1 MMKRI
6 LTDFFF
12 AVAAV
17 AFISSCANEN
27 KSGSTDTFTSG
38 SIQFAA
44 DESFS
49 PIIEEVR
56 ELFEYKYPD
65 AKLTPIYT
73 NESEAVDLLMKD
85 SLWLIITSRDYKPAE
100 LENLKAR
107 KQFPLSIRM
116 AYDGLALVQNAQ
128 NTDSCIS
135 VKDIRRIL
143 TGEVKRWEEIYPGSK
158 LGDIEIV
165 FDNKKSSTVHYVE
178 DSILGGKP
186 ITAPSAFAVDSTAE
200 VVEYV
205 EQHKSAIGLIGSNWL
220 NDKRDSTNL
229 TFKRGI
235 RPMAVST
242 LDVANDQNS
251 YKPYQYYFYNGSYPF
266 TRTLYILL
274 NDTNSHGLP
283 TGFKNF
289 IISQNEGQM
298 VILKAGLLPA
308 YGNITFRSVH
318 VNDE

>member
-1 MMKRI
+1 MKRA
-6 LTDFFF
+6 LTNLFLTITI
-12 AVAAV
+12 A
-17 AFISSCANEN
+17 AFITSCASEN
-27 KSGSTDTFTSG
+27 KSGRTDTFTSG
-38 SIQFAA
+38 SIKFAA
-44 DESFS
+44 DASFS
-49 PIIEEVR
+49 PIIEEIR
-56 ELFEYKYPD
+56 ELFEFKYPQ

-73 NESEAVDLLMKD
+73 NESEAIDLLMKD
-85 SLWLIITSRDYKPAE
+85 SLWLVITTRDYKANE
-100 LENLKAR
+100 LEYLKAQ

-116 AYDGLALVQNAQ
+116 AYDGLAFVQNSQ

-143 TGEVKRWEEIYPGSK
+143 KGEVKRWDEIYPGSK
-158 LGDIEIV
+158 LGEISIV

-186 ITAPSAFAVDSTAE
+186 ITAPGAFAVDSTSE
-200 VVEYV
+200 VVDYV
-205 EQHKSAIGLIGSNWL
+205 EKHKEAIGLIGSNWL
-220 NDKRDSTNL
+220 NDRRDTTNL
-229 TFKRGI
+229 TFRRGI
-235 RPMAVST
+235 RPMAVSSV
-242 LDVANDQNS
+242 DVANNKNS

-274 NDTNSHGLP
+274 NDTNAHGLP

-298 VILKAGLLPA
+298 VVLKAGLLPA

-318 VNDE
+318 INKE

>member
-1 MMKRI
+1 MKRK
-6 LTDFFF
+6 LSNLFFTI
-12 AVAAV
+12 AVTAI
-17 AFISSCANEN
+17 ISSCASEN
-27 KSGSTDTFTSG
+27 KSGRTDTFTSG
-38 SIQFAA
+38 TIQYASDA
-44 DESFS
+44 SFS
-49 PIIEEVR
+49 PIIEEIR

-73 NESEAVDLLMKD
+73 NESEAIDLLMKD
-85 SLWLIITSRDYKPAE
+85 SLWLVITSRDYKPKE
-100 LENLKAR
+100 LEYLKAQ

-116 AYDGLALVQNAQ
+116 AYDGLAIVQNAQ

-143 TGEVKRWEEIYPGSK
+143 KGEVKRWDEIYPGSK
-158 LGDIEIV
+158 LGDITIV

-186 ITAPSAFAVDSTAE
+186 IAAPGAFAVDSTSQ
-200 VVEYV
+200 VVDYV
-205 EQHKSAIGLIGSNWL
+205 EKHKEAIGLIGSNWL
-220 NDKRDSTNL
+220 NDQRDTTNL

-242 LDVANDQNS
+242 LDVANPKNS

-274 NDTNSHGLP
+274 NDANSHGLP

-298 VILKAGLLPA
+298 IILKAGLLPA

-318 VNDE
+318 VTKD

>member
-1 MMKRI
+1 MKRA
-6 LTDFFF
+6 LTNLFLTI
-12 AVAAV
+12 AIT
-17 AFISSCANEN
+17 AFITSCASEN
-27 KSGSTDTFTSG
+27 KSGRTDTFTSG

-44 DESFS
+44 DASFS
-49 PIIEEVR
+49 PIIEEIR
-56 ELFEYKYPD
+56 ELFEFKYPQ

-73 NESEAVDLLMKD
+73 NESEAIDLLMKD
-85 SLWLIITSRDYKPAE
+85 SLWLVITTRDYKANE
-100 LENLKAR
+100 LEYLKAQ

-116 AYDGLALVQNAQ
+116 AYDGLAFVQNSQ

-143 TGEVKRWEEIYPGSK
+143 KGEVKRWDEIYPGSK
-158 LGDIEIV
+158 LGEISIV

-186 ITAPSAFAVDSTAE
+186 ITAPGAFAVDSTSE
-200 VVEYV
+200 VVDYV
-205 EQHKSAIGLIGSNWL
+205 EKHKEAIGLIGSNWL
-220 NDKRDSTNL
+220 NDRRDTTNL
-229 TFKRGI
+229 TFRRGI
-235 RPMAVST
+235 RPMAVSSV
-242 LDVANDQNS
+242 DVANNKNS

-274 NDTNSHGLP
+274 NDTNAHGLP

-298 VILKAGLLPA
+298 VVLKAGLLPA

-318 VNDE
+318 INKE

>member
-1 MMKRI
+1 MKRA
-6 LTDFFF
+6 LTNLFLTI
-12 AVAAV
+12 AIA
-17 AFISSCANEN
+17 AFITSCASEN
-27 KSGSTDTFTSG
+27 KSGRTDTFTSG
-38 SIQFAA
+38 SIKFAA
-44 DESFS
+44 DASFS
-49 PIIEEVR
+49 PIIEEIR
-56 ELFEYKYPD
+56 ELFEFKYPQ

-73 NESEAVDLLMKD
+73 NESEAIDLLMKD
-85 SLWLIITSRDYKPAE
+85 SLWLVITTRDYKANE
-100 LENLKAR
+100 LEYLKAQ

-116 AYDGLALVQNAQ
+116 AYDGLAFVQNSQ

-143 TGEVKRWEEIYPGSK
+143 KGEVKRWDEIYPGSK
-158 LGDIEIV
+158 LGEISIV

-186 ITAPSAFAVDSTAE
+186 ITAPGAFAVDSTSE
-200 VVEYV
+200 VVDYV
-205 EQHKSAIGLIGSNWL
+205 EKHKEAIGLIGSNWL
-220 NDKRDSTNL
+220 NDRRDTTNL
-229 TFKRGI
+229 TFRRGI
-235 RPMAVST
+235 RPMAVSSV
-242 LDVANDQNS
+242 DVANNKNS

-274 NDTNSHGLP
+274 NDTNAHGLP

-298 VILKAGLLPA
+298 VVLKAGLLPA

-318 VNDE
+318 INKE

>member
-1 MMKRI
+1 MKRA
-6 LTDFFF
+6 LTNLFLTI
-12 AVAAV
+12 AIA
-17 AFISSCANEN
+17 AFITSCASEN
-27 KSGSTDTFTSG
+27 KSGRTDTFTSG

-44 DESFS
+44 DASFS
-49 PIIEEVR
+49 PIIEEIR
-56 ELFEYKYPD
+56 ELFEFKYPQ

-73 NESEAVDLLMKD
+73 NESEAIDLLMKD
-85 SLWLIITSRDYKPAE
+85 SLWLVITTRDYKANE
-100 LENLKAR
+100 LEYLKAQ

-116 AYDGLALVQNAQ
+116 AYDGLAFVQNSQ

-143 TGEVKRWEEIYPGSK
+143 KGEVKRWDEIYPGSK
-158 LGDIEIV
+158 LGEISIV

-186 ITAPSAFAVDSTAE
+186 ITAPGAFAVDSTSE
-200 VVEYV
+200 VVDYV
-205 EQHKSAIGLIGSNWL
+205 EKHKEAIGLIGSNWL
-220 NDKRDSTNL
+220 NDRRDTTNL
-229 TFKRGI
+229 TFRRGI
-235 RPMAVST
+235 RPMAVSSV
-242 LDVANDQNS
+242 DVANNKNS
-251 YKPYQYYFYNGSYPF
+251 YKPYQYYFYNGNYPF

-274 NDTNSHGLP
+274 NDTNAHGLP

-298 VILKAGLLPA
+298 VVLKAGLLPA

-318 VNDE
+318 INKE

>member
-1 MMKRI
+1 MKRA
-6 LTDFFF
+6 LTNLFLTI
-12 AVAAV
+12 AIT
-17 AFISSCANEN
+17 AFITSCASEN
-27 KSGSTDTFTSG
+27 KSGRTDTFTSG

-44 DESFS
+44 DASFS
-49 PIIEEVR
+49 PIIEEIR
-56 ELFEYKYPD
+56 ELFEFKYPQ

-73 NESEAVDLLMKD
+73 NESEAIDLLMKD
-85 SLWLIITSRDYKPAE
+85 SLWLVITTRDYKANE
-100 LENLKAR
+100 LEYLKAQ

-116 AYDGLALVQNAQ
+116 AYDGLAFVQNSQ
-128 NTDSCIS
+128 NIDSCIS

-143 TGEVKRWEEIYPGSK
+143 KGEVKRWDEIYPGSK
-158 LGDIEIV
+158 LGEISIV

-186 ITAPSAFAVDSTAE
+186 ITAPGAFAVDSTSE
-200 VVEYV
+200 VVDYV
-205 EQHKSAIGLIGSNWL
+205 EKHKEAIGLIGSNWL
-220 NDKRDSTNL
+220 NDRRDTTNL
-229 TFKRGI
+229 TFRRGI
-235 RPMAVST
+235 RPMAVSSV
-242 LDVANDQNS
+242 DVANNKNS

-274 NDTNSHGLP
+274 NDTNAHGLP

-298 VILKAGLLPA
+298 VVLKAGLLPA

-318 VNDE
+318 INKE

>member
-1 MMKRI
+1 MKRNI
-6 LTDFFF
+6 VYFFIGIM
-12 AVAAV
+12 A
-17 AFISSCANEN
+17 ISLYSCTEAN
-27 KSGSTDTFTSG
+27 KSGRTDTFNSG
-38 SIQFAA
+38 HVSFACDA
-44 DESFS
+44 SFS
-49 PIIEEVR
+49 PIIEEIR
-56 ELFEYKYPD
+56 ELFEFKYPD
-65 AKLTPIYT
+65 AKLTPVYT
-73 NESEAVDLLMKD
+73 NESDAIDLLMKD
-85 SLWLIITSRDYKPAE
+85 SLWLVITSRDYKPAE
-100 LENLKAR
+100 LEMLKSR

-116 AYDGLALVQNAQ
+116 AYDGLALVQNSQ

-143 TGEVKRWEEIYPGSK
+143 TGEAKRWEDIYPGSK

-205 EQHKSAIGLIGSNWL
+205 EQHKNAIGLIGSNWL

-235 RPMAVST
+235 RPMAVSK
-242 LDVANDQNS
+242 LDIANDKNS
-251 YKPYQYYFYNGSYPF
+251 YKPYQYYFYNGDYPF

-274 NDTNSHGLP
+274 NDTNTYGLP

-318 VNDE
+318 VNKE